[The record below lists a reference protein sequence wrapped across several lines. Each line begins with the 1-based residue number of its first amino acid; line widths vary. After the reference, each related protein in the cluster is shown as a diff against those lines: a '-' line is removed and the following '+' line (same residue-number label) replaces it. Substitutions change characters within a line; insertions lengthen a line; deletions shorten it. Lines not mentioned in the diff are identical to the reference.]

1 MPKKSSFDIYDD
13 IQYEIETINKKIS
26 KLRKLKNFGDKY
38 VKLHDQRDKLI
49 KKKQKYFKEKIKWSD
64 GSRESFAKFN
74 IDFIDEDING
84 RIFKFKNKS
93 LKVNAR
99 CSRFEY
105 DGHLVFDKF
114 STVVKKLEN
123 GDEIW
128 KCGTCA
134 DFHNRGDDIFEFDS
148 VPNKEVKSFYIFKK
162 TQMNSLIKKV
172 KSMRKKSDFL
182 RIELEEYHPNFF
194 EKFKL

>member
-26 KLRKLKNFGDKY
+26 KLSRLKNFGDKY
-38 VKLHDQRDKLI
+38 VKLHDQRDRLN
-49 KKKQKYFKEKIKWSD
+49 KKKEKYYKEKIKWSD
-64 GSRESFAKFN
+64 ESRESFAKFN
-74 IDFIDEDING
+74 INFIDDDDNG
-84 RIFKFKNKS
+84 RVFKFKNKY
-93 LKVNAR
+93 LKVHAW
-99 CSRFEY
+99 CTRFE
-105 DGHLVFDKF
+105 HHSHSVFDKF

-128 KCGTCA
+128 KCGKCA

-148 VPNKEVKSFYIFKK
+148 VPTKEVKSFYIFKK
-162 TQMNSLIKKV
+162 TQKDTLIKKV
-172 KSMRKKSDFL
+172 KSMRKKTDFL